1 MCVFVVE
8 VAFVVDVLC
17 LVCLVMLEC
26 RGGARERWRKGGED
40 NKEKNVNC
48 EL

>member
-26 RGGARERWRKGGED
+26 RGGARERWRKGGRTIR
-40 NKEKNVNC
+40 KKKS